1 MYIIC
6 LTVNSP
12 SDPWDNTL
20 SRYTPECY
28 VWKQTIFLT
37 HFADTSRCQNWFNR
51 DFPPPIPISQQT
63 CLFWGPGRVCFPA
76 FSVADQFVDYFTAW
90 DITVVS
96 SRPIYGRT
104 VQSLMINGRAEGV
117 TEILCTEMDDCR
129 CHILIV
135 F

>member
-76 FSVADQFVDYFTAW
+76 FSVADQFVDYCTAW

-117 TEILCTEMDDCR
+117 TEILYTEMDGCR